1 MIMKTNALRTRG
13 ISFLQPKKTK
23 PTVDPHIELL
33 AQLTERII
41 QVQAEQ
47 KTTTRMFVDHA
58 INQNAKQLLL
68 LQRIEL
74 TLHDLKK

>member
-1 MIMKTNALRTRG
+1 
-13 ISFLQPKKTK
+13 
-23 PTVDPHIELL
+23 
-33 AQLTERII
+33 
-41 QVQAEQ
+41 
-47 KTTTRMFVDHA
+47 MFVDHA

>member
-41 QVQAEQ
+41 QV
-47 KTTTRMFVDHA
+47 
-58 INQNAKQLLL
+58 
-68 LQRIEL
+68 
-74 TLHDLKK
+74 